1 MVVTATSGKRI
12 GSPRAVDANPVR
24 SPEGSN
30 RAQRRML
37 ARASLIIISG
47 RFLELE
53 ETFQLEGMPESSRK

>member
-24 SPEGSN
+24 SPKGSN
-30 RAQRRML
+30 RAQRTAL

-47 RFLELE
+47 RFLEPKK
-53 ETFQLEGMPESSRK
+53 TFQLEGMPWSPRK